1 MARTDR
7 RPITTDAIPSASRA
21 HGDRIW
27 WTGVF
32 GGDWRFDG
40 LLPPEELFERPDLAV
55 ELEARDV
62 ERRREGEVFVGMA
75 QQSDASRLGCKQP
88 GHAGRSSAGR
98 SNSDVGLGGDQTSM
112 TTGRITG
119 LRCVT
124 SRK

>member
-1 MARTDR
+1 MPR
-7 RPITTDAIPSASRA
+7 ASRA
-21 HGDRIW
+21 HGERIW

-40 LLPPEELFERPDLAV
+40 LLVLEDLFERPDRV
-55 ELEARDV
+55 DELDARDV

-88 GHAGRSSAGR
+88 GQEGASWAGVVRG
-98 SNSDVGLGGDQTSM
+98 DTVPGGAQTSM